1 MPHSKAPFSK
11 PMKAAIASPGS
22 SSGIQIE
29 TDVKNEWTLAGRWEL
44 RPAPEVSE
52 AGEVISQPAFSAKD
66 WWTATVPGTGLNHDG
81 GSKAYILIPTSV

>member
-1 MPHSKAPFSK
+1 
-11 PMKAAIASPGS
+11 MKAAIASREARRAFK
-22 SSGIQIE
+22 IE

-66 WWTATVPGTGLNHDG
+66 WWTATVPGTVLTTMVDQGV
-81 GSKAYILIPTSV
+81 YLIPTSV